1 MKVTDTAGFTDPG
14 RKRRRNE
21 DSFVIDPPL
30 FAVADGMGGAQAGEV
45 ASRLAAAAF
54 REFHDADDLDPEER
68 LAAIIQEANRRIYE
82 RAAGDAQ
89 VSGMGTTI
97 TAALVVADALV
108 IGHVGDSRAYRLRG
122 GKFEQLTDDHS
133 LVADLVRSGRI
144 TPEEADAHPQRSV
157 ITRALGTDSEVD
169 VDTFTVQAASDDLF
183 LICSDGLTTMV
194 DDEEIRDL
202 VTRAR
207 DLEQAGK
214 GLVKAANKA
223 GGEDNITVVLFRVAA
238 GPSELEDTVVAS
250 GNGRG
255 QDEDLEDTL
264 TGLEAPTIAAPA
276 PAAAAVAEREWGP
289 ALDEEEPPPR
299 PSPTPAGEPALGPP
313 RGACRARAGLRGR
326 DLRGGVLGAHASELH
341 RRERGRGRRGVP
353 GPAVG
358 SRRRR
363 PPLPAAVREPAPGRA
378 AHALRARGPPRPQAL
393 LLRLRPRPARPVRT
407 GSVALALTLR
417 NRELVNLL
425 LVGLLTAAG
434 FTAVYIA
441 RQDVVSAGS
450 LSYAAFFLAV
460 FVAAHVIL
468 RFALPNAD
476 PFLLPVGGL
485 LTAVGLTMIYRIDP
499 DLALR
504 QGLWVVVGLAAFAL
518 LVVFLRDYRL
528 LDRYKYILG
537 LTAIFLLALP
547 AVPGLGRTINGANLW
562 VGVGGLVFQPGEFAK
577 VLLVIFLAGYLRDNR
592 EMLSMGTGRFG
603 MPSLKHFG
611 PLLVIWGGAMLVLF
625 QTNDLGGGLLYFSIF
640 LAMLWVATA
649 RWQYVVVGL
658 GLFAAGAYALY
669 HVTPHVRERVSIW
682 LDCSWT
688 FSSAC
693 PVYDQGYQL
702 AQSIYAISGGG
713 FFGQGLGR
721 GVLLTAE
728 GNTYIPY
735 LETDFIYAGI
745 AQELGLAGAAGL
757 VLVYVVFCYRG
768 FKIALQASDGFSK
781 LLAVGLTAAIGIQAF
796 IIMGGVS
803 GLIPLTGITLPFVSY
818 GGSSIV
824 ANFGIL
830 ALLLM
835 ISDRV
840 NRERS

>member
-1 MKVTDTAGFTDPG
+1 
-14 RKRRRNE
+14 
-21 DSFVIDPPL
+21 
-30 FAVADGMGGAQAGEV
+30 
-45 ASRLAAAAF
+45 
-54 REFHDADDLDPEER
+54 
-68 LAAIIQEANRRIYE
+68 
-82 RAAGDAQ
+82 
-89 VSGMGTTI
+89 
-97 TAALVVADALV
+97 
-108 IGHVGDSRAYRLRG
+108 
-122 GKFEQLTDDHS
+122 
-133 LVADLVRSGRI
+133 
-144 TPEEADAHPQRSV
+144 
-157 ITRALGTDSEVD
+157 
-169 VDTFTVQAASDDLF
+169 
-183 LICSDGLTTMV
+183 
-194 DDEEIRDL
+194 
-202 VTRAR
+202 
-207 DLEQAGK
+207 
-214 GLVKAANKA
+214 
-223 GGEDNITVVLFRVAA
+223 
-238 GPSELEDTVVAS
+238 
-250 GNGRG
+250 
-255 QDEDLEDTL
+255 
-264 TGLEAPTIAAPA
+264 
-276 PAAAAVAEREWGP
+276 
-289 ALDEEEPPPR
+289 
-299 PSPTPAGEPALGPP
+299 
-313 RGACRARAGLRGR
+313 
-326 DLRGGVLGAHASELH
+326 
-341 RRERGRGRRGVP
+341 
-353 GPAVG
+353 
-358 SRRRR
+358 
-363 PPLPAAVREPAPGRA
+363 
-378 AHALRARGPPRPQAL
+378 
-393 LLRLRPRPARPVRT
+393 
-407 GSVALALTLR
+407 LTLR

-425 LVGLLTAAG
+425 LVGLLTVAG

-450 LSYAAFFLAV
+450 L
-460 FVAAHVIL
+460 
-468 RFALPNAD
+468 PDAD
-476 PFLLPVGGL
+476 PFLLPLGGL

-518 LVVFLRDYRL
+518 LVVFVRDYRL

-537 LTAIFLLALP
+537 LTAILLLALP
-547 AVPGLGRTINGANLW
+547 AVPHFGRTINGANLW
-562 VGVGGLVFQPGEFAK
+562 VGIGGVVFQPGEFAK

-649 RWQYVVVGL
+649 RWQYVIVGL

-757 VLVYVVFCYRG
+757 VLLYVVFCYRG
-768 FKIALQASDGFSK
+768 FKVALQASDGFSK

-803 GLIPLTGITLPFVSY
+803 GLIPLTGITVPFVSY
-818 GGSSIV
+818 GGSSVV